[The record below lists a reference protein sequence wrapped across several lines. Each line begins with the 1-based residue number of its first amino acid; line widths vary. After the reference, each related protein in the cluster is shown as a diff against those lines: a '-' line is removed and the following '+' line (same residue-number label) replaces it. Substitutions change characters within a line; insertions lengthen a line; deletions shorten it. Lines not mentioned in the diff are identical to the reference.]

1 MSDFFIPDG
10 RNVTN
15 HTDVDRNQFC
25 AAVSAENGGG
35 SPSVCKVVRNDRG
48 HILSG
53 LRDALRHDT
62 VIGAES
68 HEGFSIQFH
77 ICRTN
82 TARDFCDDILET
94 AQAFQRLR
102 DRVPPAAGCLYGI
115 RICRTNLCNGF
126 FK

>member
-82 TARDFCDDILET
+82 TARDFCDT
-94 AQAFQRLR
+94 ASVSAGRIFATVSSNNDVIVQALSVKGQQLL
-102 DRVPPAAGCLYGI
+102 PLCLQ
-115 RICRTNLCNGF
+115 
-126 FK
+126 